1 MSKPLTV
8 LLLLV
13 SSSAFAT
20 AIEPGL
26 RDLMQARN
34 IAMGGAYRAHGLGA
48 ESAFGNPAALSM
60 YKRYQ
65 VELSGAW
72 DITTKYAFG
81 SVAIAD
87 STQEVS
93 AGVAYHLVTLGRGE
107 KRRIAHFNTVASAY
121 AISENIHVGV
131 SARHLLMT
139 GAREANA
146 ITMDAG
152 LLVRLTEGLSI
163 GFSGHNLIDTA
174 NPELTRYYALAA
186 AWVIGGLTAAFDVR
200 ADFGIADV
208 PVQMAY
214 GGGLEYILADMFPLR
229 AGYSYD
235 TVMGTQHISCG
246 LGYAYQGGGI
256 DLAYRHELA
265 GNDGRLL
272 MLTFKMQM

>member
-1 MSKPLTV
+1 
-8 LLLLV
+8 
-13 SSSAFAT
+13 
-20 AIEPGL
+20 
-26 RDLMQARN
+26 
-34 IAMGGAYRAHGLGA
+34 
-48 ESAFGNPAALSM
+48 M

-72 DITTKYAFG
+72 DVTTKWAFG

-93 AGVAYHLVTLGRGE
+93 AGIAYHLVSLGRGDN
-107 KRRIAHFNTVASAY
+107 RRIAHFNTVATAY
-121 AISENIHVGV
+121 AASESIHLGV

-152 LLVRLTEGLSI
+152 VLVRITEGLSI

-186 AWVIGGLTAAFDVR
+186 AWTIGGLTAAFDLR
-200 ADFGIADV
+200 ADFGIAEV
-208 PVQMAY
+208 PVQLAY
-214 GGGLEYILADMFPLR
+214 SGGLEYILGDSFPVR

-235 TVMGTQHISCG
+235 TVMGTQHLSAG
-246 LGYAYQGGGI
+246 LGYMYQGGGI
-256 DLAYRHELA
+256 DIAYRHELA
-265 GNDGRLL
+265 GNDGRLFS
-272 MLTFKMQM
+272 LTFKMQM